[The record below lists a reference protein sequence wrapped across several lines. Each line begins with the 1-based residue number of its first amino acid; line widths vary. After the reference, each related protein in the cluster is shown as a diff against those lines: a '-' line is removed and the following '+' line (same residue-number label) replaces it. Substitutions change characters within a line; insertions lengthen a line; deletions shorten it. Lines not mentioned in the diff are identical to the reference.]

1 VTAEATLGETQ
12 IATRTRWFDRAAF
25 APWKTALMLVA
36 VSRGAFFIA
45 AYSATQF
52 LTAAQGPDAPEGF
65 LDIWVRW
72 DARHFE
78 VVAEHGW
85 QGPEAESA
93 RAAAFF
99 PFYPLAMRALAG
111 IGLDL
116 TLAALIVSAA
126 ATVVA
131 CAYLIKLADA
141 ELGEGAGRRAALYL
155 LLFPTA
161 VFLIAP
167 YSEALFLA
175 GAIAAFYYARRGRWL
190 AASIPAAVA
199 VGTRAAGMF
208 LLAGLAVELA
218 LQIWRR
224 RKDDPAALALQG
236 VMALA
241 IAALPLVGYGLYLES
256 TNGTF
261 TQYLIDQREGWGRDF
276 PVSPIGA
283 FQATWNT
290 RVGGYES
297 NWIFAWRIEI
307 LAALAGVLLTGW
319 AALKREW
326 AYATYI
332 GCLMVA
338 LLMSSWYFSIP
349 RMLLSC
355 FPAVIFLS
363 EITRGHPRRHE
374 TALLIMAPV
383 AVMGVVV
390 FTRGAWFF

>member
-1 VTAEATLGETQ
+1 VSAEATLD
-12 IATRTRWFDRAAF
+12 ARTSTFARWFDRAAL
-25 APWKTALMLVA
+25 APWKTAIVMVA
-36 VSRGAFFIA
+36 VSRGALFLA
-45 AYSATQF
+45 AYAATQF

-65 LDIWVRW
+65 LDTWVRW
-72 DARHFE
+72 DARHFQ

-85 QGPEAESA
+85 EGPEAESA

-99 PFYPLAMRALAG
+99 PFFPLAMRALSWIGFDLILAG
-111 IGLDL
+111 MVVS
-116 TLAALIVSAA
+116 TL

-131 CAYLIKLADA
+131 CAYLIKLVDA
-141 ELGEGAGRRAALYL
+141 EVGEGAGRRAALYL
-155 LLFPTA
+155 ILFPTS
-161 VFLIAP
+161 VFLLAP

-190 AASIPAAVA
+190 VASIPAAVA

-218 LQIWRR
+218 TQLWRHR
-224 RKDDPAALALQG
+224 EEDMVERALHGVVALG
-236 VMALA
+236 
-241 IAALPLVGYGLYLES
+241 IAALPLIGYGLYLEA
-256 TNGTF
+256 TTGTF
-261 TQYLIDQREGWGRDF
+261 TQYLIDQEQGWGRDF
-276 PVSPIGA
+276 PINPKDA
-283 FQATWNT
+283 FLATWNT
-290 RVGGYES
+290 RVGGYDS

-319 AALKREW
+319 AVVKREW
-326 AYATYI
+326 GYAVYI
-332 GCLMVA
+332 GTLMVA

-363 EITRGHPRRHE
+363 EATHGRPRRHE
-374 TALLIMAPV
+374 AALLIMAPV
-383 AVMGVVV
+383 ATMGVIV

>member
-1 VTAEATLGETQ
+1 MSAEATLDARSG
-12 IATRTRWFDRAAF
+12 AVARRFDRAAL
-25 APWKTALMLVA
+25 APWKTALVLVA

-45 AYSATQF
+45 AYAGTQF
-52 LTAAQGPDAPEGF
+52 LTAAQGPEAPEGF
-65 LDIWVRW
+65 LDTWVRW

-99 PFYPLAMRALAG
+99 PFYPLAMRALAW
-111 IGLDL
+111 IGFDL
-116 TLAALIVSAA
+116 TLAGLIVSAA

-131 CAYLIKLADA
+131 CAYLIKLADT

-155 LLFPTA
+155 ILFPTA

-175 GAIAAFYYARRGRWL
+175 GAIPAFYYARRGRWL
-190 AASIPAAVA
+190 AASIPAAIA

-218 LQIWRR
+218 TQLWRR
-224 RKDDPAALALQG
+224 REEDMAERALHG
-236 VMALA
+236 VAALA
-241 IAALPLVGYGLYLES
+241 IAALPLIGYGLYLEATS
-256 TNGTF
+256 GTF
-261 TQYLIDQREGWGRDF
+261 TQYLIDQQEGWGRDF
-276 PVSPIGA
+276 PVNPIGA

-290 RVGGYES
+290 RVGGYDS
-297 NWIFAWRIEI
+297 NWVFAWRIEI

-326 AYATYI
+326 GYTVYI
-332 GCLMVA
+332 GTLMVA

-363 EITRGHPRRHE
+363 EATHGHPHGHE

-383 AVMGVVV
+383 AVMGVIV